1 MARRDAFGK
10 LRFSDEYI
18 ENDVDEKTQMVIP
31 DLIQNPIQPLD
42 LIPSARPRKKRERK
56 WEREHQAEKAT
67 YRGIPPEI
75 VQTMNDLAT
84 SLDVPRDEVVRA
96 FLEHSLALHENGKL
110 QLSAHPKAQ
119 RMTLFPESD
128 GKKDYLG
135 YQVPG
140 LQAQWLAEAFPANAR
155 KRNTSKPKNN
165 RREERTTQTWEF
177 RLTCRLPTGLRVE
190 LKKIAEDHFIPVG
203 ELVLFFLDVAMKDY
217 QVGNFSL
224 NPQPKFSGNT
234 IF

>member
-10 LRFSDEYI
+10 LRFIDGSI
-18 ENDVDEKTQMVIP
+18 EKDVDDRNQRIIP
-31 DLIQNPIQPLD
+31 DVIQNPIQPLD

-67 YRGIPPEI
+67 FRGIPPEI
-75 VQTMNDLAT
+75 VQTIGDLAT

-96 FLEHSLALHENGKL
+96 FLEHSLALHEHAKL

-119 RMTLFPESD
+119 RMTLFPEND
-128 GKKDYLG
+128 GKKNYLDYQL
-135 YQVPG
+135 PG
-140 LQAQWLAEAFPANAR
+140 LQAQWLAEVFPSNSR
-155 KRNTSKPKNN
+155 KRHTSKPKNN
-165 RREERTTQTWEF
+165 RKEERTTQTWEY
-177 RLTCRLPTGLRVE
+177 RLTCRLPPSLRVE
-190 LKKIAEDHFIPVG
+190 LKKIADDHFIPVG
-203 ELVLFFLDVAMKDY
+203 ELVLFFLDIAMKDY
-217 QVGNFSL
+217 QDGNFSL